1 MIKNFN
7 SIIIVDNYNSEYLS
21 IEKILKDYKY
31 DKGVITTPL
40 FSGSFYSDSAFE
52 AASEGY
58 ENDEKTLKQINDI
71 KMFTVWI
78 FDCKDRNGFS
88 EILNTLHMNKK
99 NKIAVTGYYD
109 EGDLDKDIIKDIMEN
124 IRSTN

>member
-7 SIIIVDNYNSEYLS
+7 SIIIVDNYNSEYLL

-71 KMFTVWI
+71 KMFTIWI

-88 EILNTLHMNKK
+88 EILNTIHMNKK
-99 NKIAVTGYYD
+99 
-109 EGDLDKDIIKDIMEN
+109 
-124 IRSTN
+124 

>member
-1 MIKNFN
+1 MIKDFN
-7 SIIIVDNYNSEYLS
+7 SIIIVDNYNSEYNL

-71 KMFTVWI
+71 KMFTIWI

-88 EILNTLHMNKK
+88 EILNTIHMNKK

-109 EGDLDKDIIKDIMEN
+109 EGDLDKDIIKDIMRN
-124 IRSTN
+124 VSC